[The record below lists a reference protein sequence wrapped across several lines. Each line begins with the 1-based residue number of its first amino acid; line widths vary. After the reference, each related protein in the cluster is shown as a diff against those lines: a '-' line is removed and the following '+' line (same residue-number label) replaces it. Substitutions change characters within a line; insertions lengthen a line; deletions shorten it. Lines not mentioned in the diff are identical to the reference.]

1 MSPTSPKSM
10 SKTSNGNFFEDFR
23 VGQEFHH
30 ATPRTLTEA
39 DAALNV
45 ALYGSRFAINSSDVF
60 ARAIGLPR
68 APLDDMLVFHVVIGK
83 TVPDISLNA
92 VANLGYAEFRWGVPV
107 YPGDTLSAKSTVLGL
122 RENSNKASGVVW
134 VRSTGVNQKGE
145 MVLDYVRWVMVHKR
159 DPQAPVQAT
168 TVPKT
173 APSVKPEDL
182 IVPEGLSLAGY
193 DDGAAGSSHR
203 WEDYVPG
210 ERIDH
215 VSGITLEDSDHM
227 FSTRL
232 YQNTA
237 RVHFDAF
244 AGKQTR
250 FGRRLAYGGH
260 VISLMRALSFNGLA
274 NGFRVAA
281 FNAGSHVGPTF
292 GGDTIYAWSEV
303 LETAALPGRN
313 DVGAL
318 RVRSITAKDCP
329 CGSWPGKGEDGKYHP
344 AVVLDLD
351 YWLLMPRRV
360 A

>member
-1 MSPTSPKSM
+1 MSSK
-10 SKTSNGNFFEDFR
+10 SKTSTGNFFEDFR
-23 VGQEFHH
+23 IGQEIRH

-39 DAALNV
+39 DAALNIG
-45 ALYGSRFAINSSDVF
+45 LYGSRFAINSSDVF
-60 ARAIGLPR
+60 ARSLGLPR
-68 APLDDMLVFHVVIGK
+68 APLDDLLVFHVVIGK

-107 YPGDTLSAKSTVLGL
+107 YPGDTVLAHSTVLGL
-122 RENSNKASGVVW
+122 RENSNRASGVVW
-134 VRSTGVNQKGE
+134 VRSIGTNQNGE

-159 DPQAPVQAT
+159 DHEAAVGAPV
-168 TVPKT
+168 VPKT
-173 APSVKPEDL
+173 APSVAPSDL
-182 IVPEGLSLAGY
+182 IVPAGLTLAAY
-193 DDGAAGSSHR
+193 DDVAAGSPYR
-203 WEDYVPG
+203 WEDYEAG

-244 AGKQTR
+244 AGKNTR

-260 VISLMRALSFNGLA
+260 VISLARALSFNGLA
-274 NGFRVAA
+274 NGFRIAA
-281 FNAGSHVGPTF
+281 INAGSHVAPTF

-303 LETAALPGRN
+303 LGKAPLPGRE
-313 DVGAL
+313 DVGGL
-318 RVRSITAKDCP
+318 RVRTIAAKDCP
-329 CGSWPGKGEDGKYHP
+329 CDSWPGKQPDGKYHP

-351 YWLLMPRRV
+351 YWLLVPRRQ
-360 A
+360 ANFA